1 MDKEIEIMAK
11 TIYGEARGEYYHKN
25 GGLKALEAVGHVIM
39 NRSLATSLPISSV
52 CLRPW
57 QFSCWNIGD
66 PNRKIIE
73 NVTLDDPIYRICF
86 VIAKR
91 IACGELADITAGATH
106 YYSTHLKKIP
116 YWARDKKPTVKIG
129 RHLFFKI

>member
-25 GGLKALEAVGHVIM
+25 GGLRALEAIGHVIM
-39 NRSLATSLPISSV
+39 NRSFAKSIPISSV
-52 CLRPW
+52 CLQPW
-57 QFSCWNIGD
+57 QFSCWNKGD
-66 PNRKIIE
+66 PNREIIE

-91 IACGELADITAGATH
+91 IACEELDDITGGATH
-106 YYSTHLKKIP
+106 YYSTSLRRPP
-116 YWARDKKPTVKIG
+116 YWAKNQKPTIKIG